1 MESKNPTSHNYKN
14 HKNDSGP
21 GFPSEQGPNVIPPSP
36 VHPPLNIFIVFHY
49 VVQTAGMRAVGSQLK
64 CLLQTNLSSCQDN

>member
-21 GFPSEQGPNVIPPSP
+21 GFPSEQGRNVIPPSP
-36 VHPPLNIFIVFHY
+36 VHPPQHIHSFSL
-49 VVQTAGMRAVGSQLK
+49 
-64 CLLQTNLSSCQDN
+64 CSSDCWHEGGWQSTEMPTSD